1 MKVGKVRN
9 KNKNFVFLNKFFSKI
24 VIMLSG
30 RYAGRKA
37 IIMKPIDEGTSE
49 KPFGQALVAGIA
61 RYPRRV
67 VRRMNREKVKK
78 NTRIKPFIK
87 CINYNHI
94 LPTRYSLSDVGLDQK
109 YGTKDLR
116 DPVKRKKAAFQ
127 MRLKFED
134 RYKQGKNK
142 WFFQK
147 LRF

>member
-1 MKVGKVRN
+1 
-9 KNKNFVFLNKFFSKI
+9 L
-24 VIMLSG
+24 
-30 RYAGRKA
+30 
-37 IIMKPIDEGTSE
+37 KPIDEGTTE
-49 KPFGQALVAGIA
+49 KPFGQAIVAGID

-67 VRRMNREKVKK
+67 VRRMNKAKVKK

-87 CINYNHI
+87 CMNYNHI
-94 LPTRYSLSDVGLDQK
+94 LPTRYSVADIALDQK
-109 YGTKDLR
+109 IKDFR